1 MRWMMRSAK
10 LLLHRQEGDVLVLR
24 LPRAMSTSHPLIKV
38 LSSVASLTHL
48 VRVLGD
54 GFFVKDSQCFEE
66 GVKEGATSM
75 TVLVFVSLH
84 SGTSVRLS
92 GDYNPISVCLD
103 VNYWLSNGSGYLW
116 CIDPTEVNDMFRP
129 PKFYK
134 LQTPFSPQARPD
146 QQKLKIDDWLILA
159 HPASRRCA
167 GPGCSIARQC
177 IRISGFTVRVSDAL
191 QPHWWRLRG

>member
-1 MRWMMRSAK
+1 MMRSAK

-48 VRVLGD
+48 VRVVGD
-54 GFFVKDSQCFEE
+54 GFFVKDSQCFE
-66 GVKEGATSM
+66 EGATSM

-92 GDYNPISVCLD
+92 GDYNQYQYVS
-103 VNYWLSNGSGYLW
+103 LSTTGSQMVAATW
-116 CIDPTEVNDMFRP
+116 SIDPTEVNGMFKP
-129 PKFYK
+129 PKSYK

-159 HPASRRCA
+159 HPASRRCRTRMLHSA
-167 GPGCSIARQC
+167 KAFASP
-177 IRISGFTVRVSDAL
+177 V
-191 QPHWWRLRG
+191 LRSE